1 MVWNLIIK
9 IKIMKKK
16 MMKTCQ
22 KLTLAVIKL
31 LTYKKIIIKSKSMI
45 RQIIQKNNIKTKQRI
60 RKMLINF

>member
-9 IKIMKKK
+9 IKIMKK